1 MVRQM
6 EETDLLIH
14 PVNSRR
20 ALTSLPSPIPESQGA
35 CSPLKQLSCLPCNIC
50 VKSKAAMLILAW
62 SMIIGAVY
70 LVLLN
75 SFGVIGYSIQYYNE
89 HIKKVQTSVNILII
103 TIILVYTIL
112 ALVLL
117 VYPLSGY
124 IADVWCGRYKAVTIS
139 LVLLCVALL
148 LLCGA
153 TIIGITKSWHFLH
166 FGLGHSIPF
175 GVLVILTFIL
185 IVMSLSC
192 YQANIIQLGL
202 DQLLEAPSEKLG
214 LYVHWLMWAYTFGSF
229 IPLIILVFLPC
240 SVNIRYIKDRWIK
253 IISFTPFVI
262 LLLLSLLLAFTC
274 YNHSWFYSEPG
285 QNNPYKTVFRVL
297 NFARKNKYPL
307 QRSAFTYCDDFR
319 PSKIDFAKERY
330 GGPFTTPQVEDVKTF
345 FRIVIVLLA
354 LGPIFILEVP
364 GTYYLFPLFALH
376 VGSRLQFQ
384 TGQRC
389 HSLIK
394 WVLLQSGSIGYIA
407 SVVFF
412 PLYIWTVYSLLRK
425 RIPRILSRL
434 RCVVFMPVAGV
445 VCLFTTDLI
454 GHYQHHQQHY
464 LNSSMNGV
472 CLFTSHFVNPKE
484 KQIPTLLNMHWSV
497 VIPPSILLNLG
508 FLLLQSTAV
517 EFISAQSPHSMKGLL
532 IGVFFA
538 IKGLFQFISAAAVV
552 PFAIPKIWNHIT
564 TVPNC
569 GFGYY
574 LFTIVVGLIGLVVF
588 FVVVRN
594 YKYRQRDERP
604 YDTRFAEQYYERYI
618 GTSHNSSACVYSP
631 SDENMHQ
638 EELLY
643 TASSDILSIQ

>member
-1 MVRQM
+1 
-6 EETDLLIH
+6 
-14 PVNSRR
+14 
-20 ALTSLPSPIPESQGA
+20 
-35 CSPLKQLSCLPCNIC
+35 
-50 VKSKAAMLILAW
+50 MLILVW

-70 LVLLN
+70 LILLN
-75 SFGVIGYSIQYYNE
+75 SFGVIGFSIQYYSE
-89 HIKKVQTSVNILII
+89 HINKVQTSVNILII
-103 TIILVYTIL
+103 AVILTYAAL
-112 ALVLL
+112 ALILL

-124 IADVWCGRYKAVTIS
+124 IADIWCGRYKAVTIS

-214 LYVHWLMWAYTFGSF
+214 LFIHWLMWAYTFGSF
-229 IPLIILVFLPC
+229 IPLIIFIFLPC
-240 SVNIRYIKDRWIK
+240 SVNIVNLREKWIK
-253 IISFTPFVI
+253 VVSFAPFI
-262 LLLLSLLLAFTC
+262 ALLLLSLLLAFTC

-297 NFARKNKYPL
+297 NFARRNKYPL
-307 QRSAFTYCDDFR
+307 CRSAFTYCGEFR
-319 PSKIDFAKERY
+319 PSRIDFAKERY

-345 FRIVIVLLA
+345 LRIVMVLLA

-364 GTYYLFPLFALH
+364 GSYYLFPFFTLH
-376 VGSRLQFQ
+376 VDNNLQFQ
-384 TGQRC
+384 TGQQC

-407 SVVFF
+407 SVIFF

-454 GHYQHHQQHY
+454 GHYQHQQHY
-464 LNSSMNGV
+464 LNSSMSGV
-472 CLFTSHFVNPKE
+472 CLFTSYFVNPKE

-508 FLLLQSTAV
+508 FLLVESTAV

-552 PFAIPKIWNHIT
+552 PFAIPEIWNHIN

-574 LFTIVVGLIGLVVF
+574 LFTTVASLIGLVVLF
-588 FVVVRN
+588 MVVRS

-604 YDTRFAEQYYERYI
+604 YDTRFAEQYYERYL
-618 GTSHNSSACVYSP
+618 GTPHTPVAGVGSP
-631 SDENMHQ
+631 RDSTSG
-638 EELLY
+638 LY
-643 TASSDILSIQ
+643 TSTTRSSTINSDYGATGEHDEMNICLADSASQYYGSPKT